1 MYLIKQI
8 SIFVE
13 NKPGRLK
20 AMTNILK
27 ENNIDIL
34 ALSIADTKDFGIL
47 RLIVNDPDKTCE
59 VLKSAECTVTITEV
73 LAVGLE
79 DKPGGLAVVMDTL
92 FENSENSISV
102 EYMYAFFSKLE
113 GQASVILRVND
124 NQKAVDVLS
133 NANIKLLTSEEIY
146 NM

>member
-27 ENNIDIL
+27 ENNIDIR

-59 VLKSAECTVTITEV
+59 VLKNAECTVTITEV

-79 DKPGGLAVVMDTL
+79 DKPGGLSVVMDTL
-92 FENSENSISV
+92 FENSISV
-102 EYMYAFFSKLE
+102 KYMYAFFSKLE

-124 NQKAVDVLS
+124 NKKAADVLKS
-133 NANIKLLTSEEIY
+133 ANIKLLTSEEIY

>member
-27 ENNIDIL
+27 ENNIDIR

-47 RLIVNDPDKTCE
+47 RLIVNDPDKTGE
-59 VLKSAECTVTITEV
+59 VLKNAECTVTITEV

-92 FENSENSISV
+92 FENSISV

-124 NQKAVDVLS
+124 NKKAADVLS
-133 NANIKLLTSEEIY
+133 NAEIKLLTSEEIY

>member
-27 ENNIDIL
+27 DNNIDIR

-59 VLKSAECTVTITEV
+59 VLKNAECTVTITEV

-92 FENSENSISV
+92 FENSISV
-102 EYMYAFFSKLE
+102 EYMYAFFSKLD

-124 NQKAVDVLS
+124 NQKAADVLTS
-133 NANIKLLTSEEIY
+133 NGIKLLTSEEIY

>member
-27 ENNIDIL
+27 ENNIDIR

-47 RLIVNDPDKTCE
+47 RIVVNDTDKACDKLLE
-59 VLKSAECTVTITEV
+59 AACTVTVTEV
-73 LAVGLE
+73 VAVSIDDEMGSLSGIIGLLNNAGVNIEYLYSFLAVADG
-79 DKPGGLAVVMDTL
+79 KA
-92 FENSENSISV
+92 SI
-102 EYMYAFFSKLE
+102 
-113 GQASVILRVND
+113 ILRVDD
-124 NQKAVDVLS
+124 NEKAREVLT
-133 NANIKLLTSEEIY
+133 AGNIALLTEKDICE
-146 NM
+146 M

>member
-27 ENNIDIL
+27 DNNIDIR

-59 VLKSAECTVTITEV
+59 VLKNAECTVTITEV

-92 FENSENSISV
+92 FENSISV

-124 NQKAVDVLS
+124 NQKAADVLTS
-133 NANIKLLTSEEIY
+133 NGIKLLTSEEIY

>member
-27 ENNIDIL
+27 DNNIDIR

-59 VLKSAECTVTITEV
+59 VLKNAECTVTITDV

-92 FENSENSISV
+92 FDNSISV

-124 NQKAVDVLS
+124 NKNAADVLTK
-133 NANIKLLTSEEIY
+133 NGIKLLTSEEIY